1 MGRLWGLAPCGG
13 ALVGDQVQVAGEAL
27 GTAMAHIGL
36 LARVDALVLDQGVVL
51 AEALPAG
58 GAGGGLL
65 ARGHDLVPEKVRA
78 AAKLLPQPVQA

>member
-1 MGRLWGLAPCGG
+1 M
-13 ALVGDQVQVAGEAL
+13 GDQVQVAGEAL
-27 GTAMAHIGL
+27 GTAMAHIAL
-36 LARVDALVLDQGVVL
+36 LARVDALVLDRGVVL

-78 AAKLLPQPVQA
+78 ASKLLPQPVQA